1 MGEKEP
7 TQQEPF
13 FFEKEKWKYPELT
26 NFTNESDEAIH
37 RLLSMIG
44 EVFGCSSSYVFE
56 AKSEREFINT
66 YQWSRTRAACGRVKE
81 EGGLDFASVFE
92 ACRKECGGKETILA
106 GKLSKDRVVEN
117 KGLRCLETEDERSVL
132 IRPVY
137 RDEALLGFIG
147 ASDPPV
153 EMIEPLHRFMEV
165 FSDVISLVKEYRDS
179 MSSLEFMSYYDRMTG
194 VFNRNAFESD
204 VLILEDTRSFGVVF
218 CDVSDLKNVNDR
230 EGHDRGDQIICR
242 SCYLLRRIFY
252 KENIYRIGGDEF
264 IVICRNMKKRIFEA
278 KISELKDMIRRS
290 PYHLAIGASWAKGE
304 QMDLSRQKNEAE
316 EMMYGEKRKYHRSGI
331 RQARGKRNQIWRS
344 S

>member
-1 MGEKEP
+1 MGGKE
-7 TQQEPF
+7 QMRQEPP
-13 FFEKEKWKYPELT
+13 FFENGKWKYPELT
-26 NFTNESDEAIH
+26 NFTNESDEVIY

-44 EVFGCSSSYVFE
+44 EMFGCSSSYVFE
-56 AKSEREFINT
+56 AKSEMEFINT
-66 YQWSRTRAACGRVKE
+66 YQWRRKRAACGGRNK
-81 EGGLDFASVFE
+81 EGGLDFVSVFE
-92 ACRKECGGKETILA
+92 ACREECEGGGAIIA
-106 GKLSKDRVVEN
+106 GKRCKNRAACG
-117 KGLRCLETEDERSVL
+117 KGLRYLETKGETTVL
-132 IRPVY
+132 VRPIR
-137 RDEALLGFIG
+137 RDKALLGFIG

-218 CDVSDLKNVNDR
+218 CDISDLKNVNDR
-230 EGHDRGDQIICR
+230 EGHDMGDRIICR

-252 KENIYRIGGDEF
+252 EEKIYRIGGDEF

-331 RQARGKRNQIWRS
+331 RQARGKRNKAWRNF
-344 S
+344 